1 MVLWGDVYCNDSPYL
16 ISKVCIPEG
25 TSICGFGRGNFRFG
39 GEQTAAQDHEIHYLI
54 KSADQIVIMD
64 GRAHYL
70 GDLLE
75 AQRLKAPD
83 KPGLQYY
90 EATLEKVE
98 QKWELKKAGH
108 AM

>member
-1 MVLWGDVYCNDSPYL
+1 
-16 ISKVCIPEG
+16 
-25 TSICGFGRGNFRFG
+25 
-39 GEQTAAQDHEIHYLI
+39 
-54 KSADQIVIMD
+54 
-64 GRAHYL
+64 
-70 GDLLE
+70 
-75 AQRLKAPD
+75 LKAPD